1 MNRGRPVCSS
11 ASYKRGE
18 IVKKK
23 ENTTL
28 MFKTKTEVLLGAK
41 TKLPSCI
48 DTIMF

>member
-23 ENTTL
+23 ENATL
-28 MFKTKTEVLLGAK
+28 IFKTETEALFGAK
-41 TKLPSCI
+41 RNWPPI
-48 DTIMF
+48 DTITF